1 MPGYTG
7 KVTNSAE
14 DAVGQM
20 AQGERETT
28 WGAIPGE
35 IVSYDA
41 AKGTATVRPLYKPR
55 INGQTV
61 EMPELYEVPVDQ
73 SRSGNSGLT
82 FSIPAGTKVM
92 LAPQMR
98 AWDEYEEG
106 NDGDPYDARSF
117 HVSNMRASLSGGDS
131 LADPLPNAD
140 ADNTHLR
147 FNREGTFGL
156 KGSPDGKVRLDG
168 SEGNIYDL
176 LATAIELIAADGLHV
191 KSGSSAGLGIHA
203 MQYRAEL
210 TEIAA
215 KLRAMA
221 L

>member
-41 AKGTATVRPLYKPR
+41 AKGTATVRPLYKPKV
-55 INGQTV
+55 NGQTLT
-61 EMPELYEVPVDQ
+61 MPDLHEVPVDQ
-73 SRSGNSGLT
+73 PRSGNSGLT
-82 FSIPAGTKVM
+82 FPIPAGTKVM

-98 AWDEYEEG
+98 ALDEYEEG
-106 NDGDPYDARSF
+106 NEGDPYDARSF

-131 LADPLPNAD
+131 LSDPLPNAD

-147 FNREGTFGL
+147 FNPEGTYGL
-156 KGSPDGKVRLDG
+156 KGSPDGKFKL
-168 SEGNIYDL
+168 EGAQGDAYDL
-176 LATAIELIAADGLHV
+176 IATALELIAADTLQINY
-191 KSGSSAGLGIHA
+191 GSSAGNGHA
-203 MQYRAEL
+203 LENAAAL
-210 TEIAA
+210 TVIAG
-215 KLRAMA
+215 KLRAMVI
-221 L
+221 